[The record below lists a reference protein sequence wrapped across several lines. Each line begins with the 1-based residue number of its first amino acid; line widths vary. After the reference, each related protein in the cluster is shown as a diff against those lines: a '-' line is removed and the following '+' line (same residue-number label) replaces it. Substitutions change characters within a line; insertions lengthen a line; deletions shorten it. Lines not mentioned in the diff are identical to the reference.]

1 MTSYIDT
8 PTKTLVT
15 PKNKTFAYREIG
27 TPAAVPVIGLIHL
40 SGNLDNWDPTV
51 IDGLA
56 QEHQLILPDY
66 QGVGGSGGKA
76 ALTIQGMAQE
86 IREFIHA
93 LGLKQVDLFGFSMG
107 GFVAQEVINQEPT
120 LIRRALL
127 TGTGPRGGQGIGDVT
142 KISDRSLAKAIF
154 TFKDVKTYLFFT
166 RTANGKQQAAKF
178 LKRIKARQTGRDR
191 SIGWSAYRTQL
202 KAINK
207 WSTESAIDFSQLD
220 LPVLVA
226 NGDHD
231 AMVPTKPNSYNLA
244 KAFKNSELVI
254 YPDAGHAGVFQFNE
268 EFVKKANDFLR

>member
-1 MTSYIDT
+1 MTAYIDT

-15 PKNKTFAYREIG
+15 PENKTFAYREIG
-27 TPAAVPVIGLIHL
+27 TPATVPVIGLIHL

-51 IDGLA
+51 VDGLA

-154 TFKDVKTYLFFT
+154 TFKDVKTCLFFT
-166 RTANGKQQAAKF
+166 RKANGKQQAAKF

-254 YPDAGHAGVFQFNE
+254 YPDAGPAGVFQFNE
-268 EFVKKANDFLR
+268 EFAKKANEFLR